1 MTILRKKILSFKIQ
15 KIMEN
20 DFVFFFQHNNIKNKE
35 WVLLKNLILNKDTY
49 MYVCKNKLLKHTSG
63 AFKHLY
69 TVFSN
74 SESFNNGELLHKKAL
89 LDFLCQ
95 GPTVIVACN
104 SINECKNICEILAI
118 FKRNVLGGQVLKP
131 NPPAQHKFSHKAL
144 NFIHRLQKDLNYEKT
159 VTGCL
164 NVEKVN
170 LYNKS
175 MPKKDLER
183 SNSSNTLETNTSTLF
198 LNKLTTLSD
207 NLRLFPAK
215 SLLKNKKL
223 HAFDWGGRQNLV
235 EKKQLFFSGEPDL
248 KVWFPCPALP
258 RNKCSDLYVKS
269 IKPGLAKQPGNAGAS
284 SLTPAPVQFNVEG
297 FFFIGGYM
305 QKRFVDFLDLKK
317 IYKTNEFLYSNLI
330 TQVCRPIQS
339 LCLLSSVKT
348 NFLYT
353 VSVNNL
359 ITILQI
365 RKKKL
370 SVQK

>member
-63 AFKHLY
+63 AFKHLN

-118 FKRNVLGGQVLKP
+118 FKRNVLGNQVLRSD
-131 NPPAQHKFSHKAL
+131 PPAQHKFSHKAL

-164 NVEKVN
+164 NVEISN

-183 SNSSNTLETNTSTLF
+183 YNSSNTLETNTSTLF
-198 LNKLTTLSD
+198 LNKSTTLSD

-223 HAFDWGGRQNLV
+223 HAF
-235 EKKQLFFSGEPDL
+235 EF
-248 KVWFPCPALP
+248 P

-269 IKPGLAKQPGNAGAS
+269 IKPRPAKQPGNAGAS
-284 SLTPAPVQFNVEG
+284 SLTPAPVQFSVKG

-305 QKRFVDFLDLKK
+305 QKRFIDFLDLKK

-330 TQVCRPIQS
+330 TQICRPIQS

>member
-118 FKRNVLGGQVLKP
+118 FKRNVLGKQVLKP

-170 LYNKS
+170 LYNNS

-215 SLLKNKKL
+215 SLLKNKRL
-223 HAFDWGGRQNLV
+223 HAF
-235 EKKQLFFSGEPDL
+235 EFS
-248 KVWFPCPALP
+248 